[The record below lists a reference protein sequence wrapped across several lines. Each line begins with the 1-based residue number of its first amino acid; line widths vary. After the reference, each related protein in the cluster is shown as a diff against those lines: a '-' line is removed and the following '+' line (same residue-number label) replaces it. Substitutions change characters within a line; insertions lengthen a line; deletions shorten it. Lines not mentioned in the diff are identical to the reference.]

1 MSKLTTS
8 QKEQLEKLVLTA
20 TVQRF
25 IMAELQRH
33 VQLTNSLYE
42 LYRLLPAI
50 ATVKFDTGIN
60 SDSLPHLSIRQGK
73 DDDHDGNDIVPPAPG
88 SFAYDNWCYR
98 HNPNHPH
105 ACACQRKF

>member
-1 MSKLTTS
+1 VSKLTTS

-73 DDDHDGNDIVPPAPG
+73 DESSTCMCLSEKVLA
-88 SFAYDNWCYR
+88 SVAAAYTKISTSRLC
-98 HNPNHPH
+98 
-105 ACACQRKF
+105 C